1 MFDKYVI
8 WICGVQLCRGPGV
21 VVLTLSWV
29 ITFFTLWQMVQMHE
43 MVPGKRF
50 DRYHELGQQ
59 AFGKKLGLWIV
70 IPQQLLVEVSV
81 DIVYMVTGG
90 QALKNIYILNC
101 NGDHHHCP
109 LKPSSTEIKDNQ
121 YAMTSLWILI
131 YGSVHFLFVQIP
143 NFNSIAGISLAA
155 AIMSVRSVH

>member
-1 MFDKYVI
+1 
-8 WICGVQLCRGPGV
+8 
-21 VVLTLSWV
+21 
-29 ITFFTLWQMVQMHE
+29 MVQMHE